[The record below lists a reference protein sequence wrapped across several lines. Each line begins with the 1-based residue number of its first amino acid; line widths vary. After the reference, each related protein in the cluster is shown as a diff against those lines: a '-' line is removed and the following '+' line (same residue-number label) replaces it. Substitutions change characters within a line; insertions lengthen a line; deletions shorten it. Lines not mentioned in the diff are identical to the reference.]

1 MEGYGYVETIKAQSI
16 SVWKSINTLFL
27 SPMICFLPLKGGS
40 GSQSWT
46 CHKHTNRLGWRKTSA
61 LTINPHQGLYQYT
74 YPFGIA
80 SIPAIFQRAMDTILH
95 GIPHTVFDIDDILVT
110 GATEKNIFRTWRKSS
125 GAFDTMVSE

>member
-1 MEGYGYVETIKAQSI
+1 
-16 SVWKSINTLFL
+16 
-27 SPMICFLPLKGGS
+27 MICFLPLQVGS

-125 GAFDTMVSE
+125 GAFDTMV